1 MANFVPLNT
10 FLSVTGSL
18 TTTPQ
23 KLYSTTASVSTIVLS
38 VGVANVSLS
47 TQYFGIH
54 MTKSG
59 SESTPIYIV
68 SGSGVAK
75 GESTNPLPGKIILQK
90 GDGIWATANTDDNI
104 HVILSVLETAID

>member
-18 TTTPQ
+18 TTSPTL
-23 KLYSTTASVSTIVLS
+23 LYSTTASVSTIVLS
-38 VGVANVSLS
+38 AAIANVSLS
-47 TQYFGIH
+47 TQYFGMHI
-54 MTKSG
+54 TKSG
-59 SESTPIYIV
+59 SAAPIYIV

-90 GDGIWATANTDDNI
+90 GDGIYATAATNNNI
-104 HVILSVLETAID
+104 HVVLSVLETAID

>member
-23 KLYSTTASVSTIVLS
+23 KLYSTTASVSTILLS
-38 VGVANVSLS
+38 VGVANISLS

-59 SESTPIYIV
+59 SEVPIYIV

-75 GESTNPLPGKIILQK
+75 GESLNPLPGKIIVEK
-90 GDGIWATANTDDNI
+90 GDGIWATAGTDNNI

>member
-23 KLYSTTASVSTIVLS
+23 ELYTTTASVSTILLS
-38 VGVANVSLS
+38 VGVANVSLN
-47 TQYFGIH
+47 TQYFGMH

-59 SESTPIYIV
+59 SATPIYIV

-75 GESTNPLPGKIILQK
+75 GETINPLPGKIIVQK
-90 GDGIWATANTDDNI
+90 GDGIWATGASNNNL

>member
-18 TTTPQ
+18 TTSPTL
-23 KLYSTTASVSTIVLS
+23 LYLTTASVSTIVLS
-38 VGVANVSLS
+38 IGVANVTSS
-47 TQYFGIH
+47 TQYFGLH

-59 SESTPIYIV
+59 SATPIYIV
-68 SGSGVAK
+68 SGSGIAK
-75 GESTNPLPGKIILQK
+75 GESINPLPGKIILQK
-90 GDGIWATANTDDNI
+90 GDGFYATATAGSGNI

>member
-23 KLYSTTASVSTIVLS
+23 LLYRTTASVSTILLS

-47 TQYFGIH
+47 TQYFGLH

-75 GESTNPLPGKIILQK
+75 GESTNPLPGKIIVQK
-90 GDGIWATANTDDNI
+90 GDGIWATGASNNDL
-104 HVILSVLETAID
+104 HVLLSVLETAID

>member
-23 KLYSTTASVSTIVLS
+23 LLYSTTASVSTILLS
-38 VGVANVSLS
+38 AGVANVSLS

-59 SESTPIYIV
+59 SATPIYIV

-75 GESTNPLPGKIILQK
+75 GETTNPLPGKIILQK
-90 GDGIWATANTDDNI
+90 GDGIYATAAEGSNNI

>member
-18 TTTPQ
+18 SATPL
-23 KLYSTTASVSTIVLS
+23 KLYEAPATVSTIVLS
-38 VGVANVSLS
+38 AAVANVSLN
-47 TQYFGIH
+47 TQYFGMHIL
-54 MTKSG
+54 KSG
-59 SESTPIYIV
+59 DTSNRFYIV

-90 GDGIWATANTDDNI
+90 GDSIYATSPNTGTVQ
-104 HVILSVLETAID
+104 VILSVLETAIE

>member
-38 VGVANVSLS
+38 AAIANISLN
-47 TQYFGIH
+47 TQYFGMHIL
-54 MTKSG
+54 KSG
-59 SESTPIYIV
+59 SEDRIYIV

-90 GDGIWATANTDDNI
+90 GDGIYATAATNNNI
-104 HVILSVLETAID
+104 HVVLSVLETAID